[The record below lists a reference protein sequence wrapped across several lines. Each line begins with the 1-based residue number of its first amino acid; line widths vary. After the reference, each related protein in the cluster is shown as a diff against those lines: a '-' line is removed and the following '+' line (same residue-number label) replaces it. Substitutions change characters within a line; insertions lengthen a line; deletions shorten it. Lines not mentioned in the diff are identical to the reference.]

1 MHSDADREQ
10 KRKSGSPRTGV
21 TDDRETSNKD
31 TGNGAQ
37 DRYKNSKCFS
47 LQSHVSSPEYVFL

>member
-21 TDDRETSNKD
+21 TDDRETSNND

-37 DRYKNSKCFS
+37 DLYKKSK
-47 LQSHVSSPEYVFL
+47 